1 MNILIIQTTDSGV
14 YYHRQRAPHIVWHES
29 GDEFKEDS
37 VVIVET
43 SHREKLM
50 DIVNNNHFD
59 IVQFSVAVSG
69 FEHIPHFVDFMKR
82 RGSKI
87 VLDIDD
93 KYHKRKDVKS
103 SIKIADA
110 ITTVSD
116 HLAQYYMKYGAKRY
130 PHVIENG
137 VDSQERQFETYP
149 VANDKPIFGYLGST
163 RHEDDL
169 RMMDYNF
176 HSREVLTVCEEYYKL
191 LDLNHY
197 TSLKH
202 WSDYAWEYNAID
214 VALAPL
220 QDNSFNNSKSFLKVI
235 EAGFKKKA
243 IICSDIE
250 PYNRK
255 IHSEFRDVIDF
266 IPLGTSWKDRIES
279 YTLEEAH
286 QRGEELYK
294 LVQPFELRNLNKKR
308 REIYEQIIKAPRR

>member
-14 YYHRQRAPHIVWHES
+14 YYHRQRAPHIVWDES
-29 GDEFKEDS
+29 RDEFKEDS

-50 DIVNNNHFD
+50 DVVNNNHFD
-59 IVQFSVAVSG
+59 IVQFSVAASG

-82 RGSKI
+82 RGSKL

-93 KYHKRKDVKS
+93 KYHNRKDVKS

-116 HLAQYYMKYGAKRY
+116 YLAQYYMKYGAKRY

-137 VDSQERQFETYP
+137 VDSQERQFEIYP

-176 HSREVLTVCEEYYKL
+176 HSREVLAVCEEYYKL